1 MPNTITEQNSR
12 SDLVHELIEVLK
24 EEASLFETFLE
35 LLEEKQKALVKNDL
49 NRINGI
55 TELQREKA
63 VSSRR
68 LNKRR
73 EDVIGKLASDGASRE
88 DLTISKLI
96 ESVASGQA
104 IVLEQLRNSIL
115 DLNAKI
121 TKVRNQNSM
130 LIDHSR
136 NNIVKTMELLNRIGA
151 PGTGYNKQVQV
162 ESQKSAIKLDRG
174 V

>member
-1 MPNTITEQNSR
+1 MPKTIIEQNSN
-12 SDLVHELIEVLK
+12 SELVHELIEVLK

-35 LLEEKQKALVKNDL
+35 LLEEQQRALVKNDL
-49 NRINGI
+49 NGINRI

-73 EDVIGKLASDGASRE
+73 EDVIGKLASDGASKE

-130 LIDHSR
+130 LINRSR
-136 NNIVKTMELLNRIGA
+136 DNIVKTMELLSRIGV
-151 PGTGYNKQVQV
+151 PDTGYKRQGQVD
-162 ESQKSAIKLDRG
+162 SLKTTIALDRRA
-174 V
+174 